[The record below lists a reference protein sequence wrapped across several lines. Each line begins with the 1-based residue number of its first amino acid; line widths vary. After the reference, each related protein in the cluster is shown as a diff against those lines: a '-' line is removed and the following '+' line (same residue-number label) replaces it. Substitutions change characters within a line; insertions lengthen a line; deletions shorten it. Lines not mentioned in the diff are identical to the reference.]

1 MSQSPFERFRDR
13 IEHLRS
19 PDGCPWDRE
28 QTHRSI
34 AKNMIEEAH
43 EAVAA
48 IEAGDVAGMREEL
61 GDVLLQVVLQSR
73 IAEDVGEFTLD
84 DVIDDIDA
92 KIVRRHP
99 HVWGGARTGDPA
111 EVLRLWEQT
120 KLAEKAEAAER
131 GEVVGLLDGIPRS
144 LPALQQAQGISKKAV
159 AAGFEWDSVGDVW
172 EKFAEEV
179 AEFEAADSGS
189 EEALLEFGD
198 VLFTLVNV
206 ARKHRIDAETALRLT
221 CDKFRNRWSMME
233 AMAAEDG
240 RRIDVLSIDEQETLW
255 ERAKETEQSR

>member
-13 IEHLRS
+13 IAHLRS
-19 PDGCPWDRE
+19 DEGCPWDRE

-48 IEAGDVAGMREEL
+48 IEADDVAGMREEL
-61 GDVLLQVVLQSR
+61 GDVLLQVVLQAR
-73 IAEDVGEFTLD
+73 IAEDADAFTLD
-84 DVIDDIDA
+84 DVIDGIDA

-99 HVWGGARTGDPA
+99 HVWGDAIGEDADT
-111 EVLRLWEQT
+111 VLRKWEQI
-120 KLAEKAEAAER
+120 KLEERAAQAETT
-131 GEVVGLLDGIPRS
+131 GVQGLLDGVPRS

-179 AEFEAADSGS
+179 AEFEAAEPGS
-189 EEALLEFGD
+189 DEASLEFGD

-233 AMAAEDG
+233 KIAAEDG
-240 RRIDVLSIDEQETLW
+240 RRIDTLSIDEQEALW
-255 ERAKETEQSR
+255 QRAKETEQNR